1 MRLFSVACRLFSV
14 VTCESQCELRRL
26 CANAWLSALLSLYSS
41 YLESVIGWKVL
52 SAFFVL
58 TLFIFFSDYDVV
70 EISSS
75 EEDEEEDEDVV
86 MVASDQEEEEEEEEG
101 EKKGDVNNSGS
112 HINDEM
118 NQPDA
123 QGRVLV
129 NIGHPPDE
137 PDIYLAPQITSV
149 VKPHQVRHAQ
159 AGFR

>member
-1 MRLFSVACRLFSV
+1 MNKHHTIPYHTIIR
-14 VTCESQCELRRL
+14 
-26 CANAWLSALLSLYSS
+26 
-41 YLESVIGWKVL
+41 
-52 SAFFVL
+52 
-58 TLFIFFSDYDVV
+58 FFSDYDVV

-149 VKPHQVRHAQ
+149 VKPHQVRHARS
-159 AGFR
+159 GFS

>member
-1 MRLFSVACRLFSV
+1 MGEMCRY
-14 VTCESQCELRRL
+14 CG
-26 CANAWLSALLSLYSS
+26 
-41 YLESVIGWKVL
+41 YLESITKKFFPLTFPVL
-52 SAFFVL
+52 FP
-58 TLFIFFSDYDVV
+58 DYDVV

>member
-1 MRLFSVACRLFSV
+1 MCLHSGYF
-14 VTCESQCELRRL
+14 EH
-26 CANAWLSALLSLYSS
+26 NK
-41 YLESVIGWKVL
+41 IGRFFTPTFFVFTFFVFT
-52 SAFFVL
+52 FFVL
-58 TLFIFFSDYDVV
+58 TFVVLFPDYIICCFIDYDVV

-75 EEDEEEDEDVV
+75 DEDEEEDEDVV
-86 MVASDQEEEEEEEEG
+86 MVASDQDEEEEEEG
-101 EKKGDVNNSGS
+101 EKGDVNNSGS

-149 VKPHQVRHAQ
+149 VKPHQVSHARS
-159 AGFR
+159 GFRYNLAT